1 MDARQILDPRQWF
14 ATGVKVVDAVRGPV
28 LTDLT
33 GPVRIPLAWYLRAW
47 VRRFSP
53 PAQPGAGSLPP
64 SLRLAAQAALDETVL
79 TVARRMRRMP
89 DDEDLARVEDE
100 AAVAITMFRSQGWLD
115 DPASYHTTPP
125 LLTTVDERPA
135 RSFGIRYT
143 VASFDSD
150 YEPGVGEPGR
160 ERWLADVENRTAYA
174 WVLRHEG
181 EPRPWVVCVHGAAM
195 GQATADLR
203 VFRAAWLHQAL
214 GLNVA
219 LPIQPRHGPRKA
231 GVPVSVGFPSQD
243 LMDNVHAVA
252 QSVWDIRRLIG
263 WIRSTHG
270 AADVAVH
277 GLSLGGYTTALL
289 AGIEPDL
296 RCVILGVPAV
306 DFGALIARHAGPH
319 FRDDPRL
326 GRFVTLAEDVHRVI
340 SPLAVE
346 PLVPQDRRFIYAGLA
361 DRLIHPVHQIRE
373 IERHWGD
380 PEIHWFAGS
389 HVGFFLSRPVRDYLE
404 QSLQTAEM
412 LPATDPTGAADS

>member
-1 MDARQILDPRQWF
+1 
-14 ATGVKVVDAVRGPV
+14 
-28 LTDLT
+28 
-33 GPVRIPLAWYLRAW
+33 
-47 VRRFSP
+47 
-53 PAQPGAGSLPP
+53 
-64 SLRLAAQAALDETVL
+64 
-79 TVARRMRRMP
+79 MP

-100 AAVAITMFRSQGWLD
+100 AAVAITMFREHGWLD
-115 DPASYHTTPP
+115 DPAAYHATPP
-125 LLTTVDERPA
+125 LLTDVHERAA

-143 VASFDSD
+143 VASYDSG
-150 YEPGVGEPGR
+150 YEPDAGEPGR
-160 ERWLADVENRTAYA
+160 ERWLTDVENRTAYA

-219 LPIQPRHGPRKA
+219 LPIQPRHGPRTA

-243 LMDNVHAVA
+243 LMDNVHTVA
-252 QSVWDIRRLIG
+252 QSVWDIRRLVS
-263 WIRSTHG
+263 WIRTTHG
-270 AADVAVH
+270 ADDIAVH

-319 FRDDPRL
+319 LRDDPRL
-326 GRFVTLAEDVHRVI
+326 GRFVSLADDVHRVI

-346 PLVPQDRRFIYAGLA
+346 PLVPKDRRFIYAGLA
-361 DRLIHPVHQIRE
+361 DRLIHPIHQIRE

-404 QSLQTAEM
+404 QSLRAAEM
-412 LPATDPTGAADS
+412 LPAPPTIR